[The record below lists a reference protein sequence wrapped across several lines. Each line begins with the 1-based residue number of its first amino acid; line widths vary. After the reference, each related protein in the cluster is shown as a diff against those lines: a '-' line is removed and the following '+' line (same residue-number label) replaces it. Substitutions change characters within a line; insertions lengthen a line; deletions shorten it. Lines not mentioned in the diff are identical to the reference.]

1 MTPAEEYMDLAAK
14 VYSVDPL
21 SQDPPL
27 AKHDR
32 IQAGSGGDL
41 QTYEVLD
48 VQDNPVNGFQAMAV
62 APVVNG
68 KADTSRVVITYAG
81 TNPEHRADIVTDV
94 QSVLDNQQLIGTQ
107 VVDAKSFAARVK
119 SDFKGADIHFAGHS
133 LGGFLALLVAAE
145 NDRPATTFNA
155 PDPWN
160 LLSDG
165 ARKRI
170 DAQRAAGKFSL
181 QNYVNIWDLIGN
193 LYPSRTGA
201 AIFVKDKPGRP
212 VLDYHNISERQ
223 SLKVNPD
230 GSIKGAGVKG
240 HTLEEIVEMH
250 LNSMVPGMGEVMRP
264 ALGAVVATVRNPAF
278 ASMAAKNI
286 TGLIVTVNTVS
297 VVALAASVAATAG
310 ALTEIKLA
318 NGRLIPSMEEGLDA
332 AKTAALMLPT
342 ITTHDIEACVDL
354 NRLHVHQN
362 VDEGAVRE
370 VDRLVDRHIERV
382 QDISQGLLRMV
393 EHTVAQDGQWAFTY
407 GTH

>member
-1 MTPAEEYMDLAAK
+1 MTTAEEYMDLSDK
-14 VYSVDPL
+14 SYLVDPL
-21 SQDPPL
+21 KRKPPL
-27 AKHDR
+27 AQGER
-32 IQAGSGGDL
+32 VVARSGSNL
-41 QTYEVLD
+41 QKYEVLD

-68 KADTSRVVITYAG
+68 KVDTSRVVISYAG
-81 TNPEHRADIVTDV
+81 TNPEHHADVVTDV
-94 QSVLDNQQLIGTQ
+94 QSVLDDQQLIGTQ
-107 VVDAKSFAARVK
+107 VVDAKLFAARVQK
-119 SDFKGADIHFAGHS
+119 KYEGTDIHFTGHS
-133 LGGFLALLVAAE
+133 LGGFLGLLVAAE
-145 NDRPATTFNA
+145 TGRPATTFNA

-160 LLSDG
+160 LLSD
-165 ARKRI
+165 ATKKRI
-170 DAQRAAGKFSL
+170 EADRKAGRLNL
-181 QNYVNIWDLIGN
+181 QNYVNIWDVIGN
-193 LYPSRTGA
+193 LHPNRTGA
-201 AIFVKDKPGRP
+201 AIYVNDRPGRQL
-212 VLDYHNISERQ
+212 LDYHNISNRE
-223 SLKVNPD
+223 SLDVNPD

-310 ALTEIKLA
+310 ALAEIKLA
-318 NGRLIPSMEEGLDA
+318 NGRLIPSMEEGLNA

-393 EHTVAQDGQWAFTY
+393 EHTVAQDGQWALTY